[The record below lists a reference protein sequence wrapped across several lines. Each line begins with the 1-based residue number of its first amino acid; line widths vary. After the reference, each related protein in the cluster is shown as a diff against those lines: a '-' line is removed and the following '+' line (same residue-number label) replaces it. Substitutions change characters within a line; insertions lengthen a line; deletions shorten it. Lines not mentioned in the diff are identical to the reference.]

1 METNLIHLDW
11 QPVILLKLMRMPF
24 GGWGGLSLQRAYL
37 ALHYEQLLYAD
48 WTLEAD
54 ERSTGTTCVTGWT
67 FDALPPL
74 PFRLH
79 GKGAK
84 VVPSGTW
91 ALPYTDSLFTLY
103 SGANAVLAYLVK
115 HIDQHPTDPRTI
127 STLIH
132 LSQIL

>member
-1 METNLIHLDW
+1 MTMLTHLDW
-11 QPVILLKLMRMPF
+11 QPVLLLKVVRMPF

-37 ALHYEQLLYAD
+37 ALHDGRLLYAD

-54 ERSTGTTCVTGWT
+54 ERVVGTTCVTGWT

-84 VVPSGTW
+84 LVPSGTW
-91 ALPYTDSLFTLY
+91 ALPYTDGLFTLY
-103 SGANAVLAYLVK
+103 SRANAALTHLMK
-115 HIDQHPTDPRTI
+115 HIDQHPTNPRTI

-132 LSQIL
+132 LSQLL

>member
-1 METNLIHLDW
+1 MTALTHLNW
-11 QPVILLKLMRMPF
+11 QPVILLKVMRMPF
-24 GGWGGLSLQRAYL
+24 GRWGGLSMQRAYL
-37 ALHYEQLLYAD
+37 ALGDERLLYAD

-54 ERSTGTTCVTGWT
+54 ERAVGTTCVTGWT

-84 VVPSGTW
+84 LVPSGTW
-91 ALPYTDSLFTLY
+91 ALPYTDELFMLY
-103 SGANAVLAYLVK
+103 SRANAALTHLVK
-115 HIDQHPTDPRTI
+115 RIDQHPTDARTI

-132 LSQIL
+132 LSQLL

>member
-1 METNLIHLDW
+1 MTMLTHLDW
-11 QPVILLKLMRMPF
+11 QPVILLKIVRMPF
-24 GGWGGLSLQRAYL
+24 GGWGGLSLQPAYL
-37 ALHYEQLLYAD
+37 TLHDGRLLYAD

-54 ERSTGTTCVTGWT
+54 ERAIGTTCVTGWT
-67 FDALPPL
+67 FDAMPPL

-84 VVPSGTW
+84 LVPSGTW
-91 ALPYTDSLFTLY
+91 ALPYTDGLFTLY
-103 SGANAVLAYLVK
+103 SRANAAMTHLLR

-132 LSQIL
+132 LSHLF